1 MDFCEEPD
9 RGTGALAER
18 QTWNF
23 VYAEGV
29 IGIRMQTSTCAKP
42 SKRFQFGLRTF
53 LIGITVLS
61 VTLAAL
67 LPVLVPLYVDRSKID
82 TLKEVNAQVF
92 TEPRGQFLL
101 RQFVGDTFSERSIYL
116 HLDDARVDDEWM
128 KRLGHM
134 QHIEVLSIK
143 SPNLSDAGLME
154 LRNWPNLQSLNLVD
168 TKVTDSGI
176 ASLRELHP
184 NLRLVQSRQTVP

>member
-1 MDFCEEPD
+1 M
-9 RGTGALAER
+9 LAA
-18 QTWNF
+18 TW
-23 VYAEGV
+23 
-29 IGIRMQTSTCAKP
+29 AKP
-42 SKRFQFGLRTF
+42 PKRFQFGLRTF

-61 VTLAAL
+61 VALAAL
-67 LPVLVPLYVDRSKID
+67 IPVLVPLYVDRSKIE
-82 TLKEVNAQVF
+82 TLNQVNAQVF

-101 RQFVGDTFSERSIYL
+101 RQFLGDTLSERSIYL
-116 HLDDARVDDEWM
+116 HLDDARVDDDWI
-128 KRLGHM
+128 KHLGHM

-168 TKVTDSGI
+168 TKVSESGI

-184 NLRLVQSRQTVP
+184 KLRLVLSRQTVP